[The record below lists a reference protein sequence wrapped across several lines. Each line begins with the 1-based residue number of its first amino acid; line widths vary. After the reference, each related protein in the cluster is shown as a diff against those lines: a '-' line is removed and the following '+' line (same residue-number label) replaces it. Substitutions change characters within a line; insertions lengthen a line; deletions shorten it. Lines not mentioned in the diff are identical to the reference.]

1 MARIVLR
8 GLGHSYRNAPQCETD
23 YALKPVD
30 LTWED
35 GKAYALLGPSGC
47 GKTTMLNIISG
58 LVTPS
63 EGRLLFDGRDMTG
76 ASTAERNIA
85 QVFQFPVIY
94 TTKTVR
100 QNLAFPL
107 ECRNWPSAKIAERV
121 DRIARLLD
129 LSDILGAPA
138 RRLSADQKQLVSLGR
153 GLVRDDVSAVLLDEP
168 LTVIDPQMKFA
179 LRRKLREI
187 NRATGITMIL
197 VTHDQSEAMSFADEV
212 VVMKDGQVQ
221 QSGPPEHLFARPQ
234 NEFVG
239 YFIGSPPLNILAAE
253 PGNNRLNCP
262 ALGLS
267 VGLPRGVGTSVLS
280 FGVRPEHIHLVDVA
294 GTAPGARVEAV
305 ENLGVER
312 VFTLR
317 AATGETIKVKS
328 RRHKGLSA
336 GTDIGLSVKLG
347 DLLVFGNGR
356 LLGDGEAYLPS
367 EDVG

>member
-8 GLGHSYRNAPQCETD
+8 GLGHSYRDAPQCETD

-35 GKAYALLGPSGC
+35 GKTYALLGPSGC

-63 EGRLLFDGRDMTG
+63 TGRLLFDGKDMTG
-76 ASTAERNIA
+76 ARTGERNIA

-212 VVMKDGQVQ
+212 VVMKDGRVQ
-221 QSGPPEHLFARPQ
+221 QAGTPEHLFARPQ

-253 PGNNRLNCP
+253 PGNDRLNCP

-267 VGLPRGVGTSVLS
+267 VSLPRDVGSSDLS
-280 FGVRPEHIHLVDVA
+280 FGVRPEHIHLVEDA
-294 GTAPGARVEAV
+294 APWARVETV

-317 AATGETIKVKS
+317 AANGEAIKVKS
-328 RRHKGLSA
+328 RRHKRLAA
-336 GTDIGLSVKLG
+336 GADVGLSVNLR